1 MKTNV
6 NLKVL
11 EQSLKLASKASELER
26 EFQHSD
32 LAQLLHEV
40 NLMALGIP
48 KVVSNPEGN
57 SGIETN
63 LESIMATINE
73 IKSKIA
79 AVPQRS
85 EAIFEFARLLDMES
99 DLVRHYQ
106 LGNKQVNRPLK
117 TSRLSLQDRSR
128 AVTSLNVKVGFQT
141 SLFS

>member
-11 EQSLKLASKASELER
+11 EQSLKLASKAAELER
-26 EFQHSD
+26 EFQDSE

-48 KVVSNPEGN
+48 NVISRQGYSDN
-57 SGIETN
+57 SESGMD
-63 LESIMATINE
+63 SIMVTINE

-85 EAIFEFARLLDMES
+85 EIIFEFARLLDQES
-99 DLVRHYQ
+99 ELV
-106 LGNKQVNRPLK
+106 KQYHEGVRQVDRPLK
-117 TSRLSLQDRSR
+117 TSRLSLQDRGR
-128 AVTSLNVKVGFQT
+128 VTKALSVKVGFQT
-141 SLFS
+141 RLF